1 MFVDLFA
8 AQDLD
13 ASAVLE
19 RCLHRVFPVLKEP
32 FVDSNEDPSFSNI
45 VQRLRHVQDEMPGLI
60 SFKNRQ

>member
-19 RCLHRVFPVLKEP
+19 RFPVLKEP